1 MLDIFLQTLPFFALI
16 GLGYGAGRT
25 GFFTAEATVWL
36 TKFIFHFPLSAMIFS
51 FASDL
56 SLGEVFE
63 PRLAAAYFAASL
75 AVYLVGHGAAK
86 ARRLPLDAAA
96 VEAQCAV
103 IGNVGFLGLPM
114 FAAMFG
120 PWTVGPVML
129 VLSIDLLFF
138 GSLVVILITGSRGGR
153 ISIRLLGTVAMGLVR
168 NPMIVSL
175 AAGLAWSATER
186 ELWEPLDDF
195 VTLLG
200 AAATPGALFA
210 IGASLAT
217 RSAERPAVALWIS
230 LMKLALHPAAV
241 AVAALMIFS
250 ADPRGAAIAIA
261 AAALPVA
268 GNIYMIANHYGVG
281 VRASSTAI
289 LVTTAISVVTVSL
302 VIGWIA
308 PLAL

>member
-1 MLDIFLQTLPFFALI
+1 MSDIFLQTLPFFALV
-16 GLGYGAGRT
+16 GLGFGAGRT

-36 TKFIFHFPLSAMIFS
+36 TKFIFYFPLSAMIFS

-63 PRLAAAYFAASL
+63 PRLAAAYFSASL
-75 AVYLVGHGAAK
+75 AVYLVGHGAAML
-86 ARRLPLDAAA
+86 RRLPLDAAA

-120 PWTVGPVML
+120 PWTVGPIML

-138 GSLVVILITGSRGGR
+138 GSLVVILITGSRGGKV
-153 ISIRLLGTVAMGLVR
+153 SPGLLGTVVLGLMK

-175 AAGLAWSATER
+175 AAGLAWSATEKD
-186 ELWEPLDDF
+186 LWAPFDGF
-195 VTLLG
+195 VTMLG

-217 RSAERPAVALWIS
+217 RSAGKPAAALWIS
-230 LMKLALHPAAV
+230 VMKLVLHPAAV

-250 ADPRGAAIAIA
+250 ADPAAAAIAIA

-289 LVTTAISVVTVSL
+289 LATTAISVITVSL
-302 VIGWIA
+302 VIGWVA